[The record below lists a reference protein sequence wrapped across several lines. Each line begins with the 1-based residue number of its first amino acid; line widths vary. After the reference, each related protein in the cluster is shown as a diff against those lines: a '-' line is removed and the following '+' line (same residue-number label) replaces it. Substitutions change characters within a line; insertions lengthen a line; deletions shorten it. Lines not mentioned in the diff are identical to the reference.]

1 MQLSKIPLN
10 LTGHVASSRSDLFIS
25 QPHPM
30 HIVET
35 RSDMLLSA
43 NQAQNVRTVLHLR
56 PSFPRMFR
64 LYLTNTYYV
73 PGWCFGC
80 GASNTNRNPVTKKV
94 TVFSRD

>member
-43 NQAQNVRTVLHLR
+43 N
-56 PSFPRMFR
+56 
-64 LYLTNTYYV
+64 
-73 PGWCFGC
+73 
-80 GASNTNRNPVTKKV
+80 
-94 TVFSRD
+94 